1 MEEKSNQ
8 QSVHTALKEAL
19 AKDKAKTNVLP
30 MSDLGL
36 IEMTRKRTR
45 PSLNRLL
52 SEPCPYCEGKGLLKS
67 RKEICY
73 EIFRGIER
81 ESVFPG
87 DNSDIIV
94 SVNPS
99 IGNVLREEEYESLR
113 AMENSLKKRIIIDV
127 KENFH
132 LEQYEI
138 YA

>member
-1 MEEKSNQ
+1 MEEKGNQ
-8 QSVHTALKEAL
+8 QIVHTVLKEAL
-19 AKDKAKTNVLP
+19 TKDKAKTNVLP

-52 SEPCPYCEGKGLLKS
+52 TEPCPYCEGKGLLKS
-67 RKEICY
+67 RKEICH

-81 ESVFPG
+81 ESVFSRE
-87 DNSDIIV
+87 NSDVFV

-113 AMENSLKKRIIIDV
+113 AMENRLKKQIIIDV